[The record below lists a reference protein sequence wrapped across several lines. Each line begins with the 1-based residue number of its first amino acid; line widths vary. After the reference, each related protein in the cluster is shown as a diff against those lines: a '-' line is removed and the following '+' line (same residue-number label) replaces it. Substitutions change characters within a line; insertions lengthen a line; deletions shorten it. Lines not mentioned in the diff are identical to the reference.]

1 METSVLWIAVPLGIV
16 IGAVA
21 LVAVTW
27 LLANVMRR
35 VLGVPVG
42 WPRSIIVALGVSLAT
57 GGLVY
62 LAVDQFFTDESGRH
76 VSPGPAIIL
85 GGIALLWMLGLGAA
99 VLTVLELIIPTG
111 ALPNPA
117 TWLMGTRDRRERNRR
132 YRHVVAIFFRHGLTS
147 SIPGL
152 SRRSGHRRPDGDEPG
167 AASGDDRTDRTDRT
181 DRAAVRR
188 AARNFREALEESGT
202 TFVKLGQNL
211 STRDTLLP
219 KEFTAELGR
228 LTTGAAPEP
237 WENIRTAMTESLG
250 ADPDDVFAWVDHEPM
265 AAASVAQVH
274 RARLDDGT
282 KVVLKVQRPGTREE
296 VTRDTDIV
304 TRLCRWLE
312 RSTDWGR
319 DMGISRIAAA
329 FTDALTEELDYTVE
343 AANMREIT
351 AAMHDTQLVMPRVY
365 DEYSSTRLLVMD
377 ELEGTPLG
385 DAADEIAALTDT
397 QRRQLGD
404 MLMTSVMR
412 QMMQY
417 GVFQADPHQGNILL
431 MRDQEW
437 REEWS
442 RTVGP
447 VEVSGGTG
455 EQRPV
460 GLGML
465 DFGAVGHLDAAD
477 RQQLATVFAAIEHGD
492 ARILTDALLSLM
504 DRPEDLDERSLQRS
518 VGAMLSRY
526 RGGFAKGEGMALF
539 SGLMSMMNSYRLG
552 VPEAVAAALRC
563 LGEVE
568 GTLRLIEPD
577 YPIVETARKEGSALV
592 KDQFKPKNMKDAAE
606 GILLESLPAVRDLP
620 RQVSGIVGD
629 LKDGRLSV
637 SMRMFRNPSDRAFL
651 TNLLQQFTVAIVA
664 GFCVLGGVVLIAFG
678 TAGPVLTGDLTWHAA
693 MGYVVLFAG
702 FLMSLRT
709 VAMVLF
715 QRRR

>member
-1 METSVLWIAVPLGIV
+1 MLWVAVPVGV
-16 IGAVA
+16 VVGAVA

-42 WPRSIIVALGVSLAT
+42 WPRSIIVALLVSLAT

-62 LAVDQFFTDESGRH
+62 LAVDQFFTDETGRH

-99 VLTVLELIIPTG
+99 VLTVMELIIPTG

-117 TWLMGTRDRRERNRR
+117 SWLMGLRERRERNRR
-132 YRHVVAIFFRHGLTS
+132 YRQVVAVFFRHGLTS

-152 SRRSGHRRPDGDEPG
+152 GRRSDSGGGDGGTPG
-167 AASGDDRTDRTDRT
+167 TAGSAGTAGTPVAASGD

-188 AARNFREALEESGT
+188 AARHLREALEECGT

-211 STRDTLLP
+211 STRDSVLP

-228 LTTGAAPEP
+228 LTTGATPEP
-237 WENIRTAMTESLG
+237 WEDIRGAMTESLG

-296 VTRDTDIV
+296 VTRDTDILM
-304 TRLCRWLE
+304 RLCRWLE

-319 DMGISRIAAA
+319 DMGIRQLAAA
-329 FTDALTEELDYTVE
+329 FTDTLTEELDYTVE
-343 AANMREIT
+343 AANMREIGP
-351 AAMHDTQLVMPRVY
+351 AMHDTQLVMPQVY

-385 DAADEIAALTDT
+385 DAAEEIAALTDEE
-397 QRRQLGD
+397 RRSLGD
-404 MLMTSVMR
+404 SLMTSVMR

-417 GVFQADPHQGNILL
+417 GVFQADPHQGNVLV
-431 MRDQEW
+431 MRDQTW
-437 REEWS
+437 REQWS
-442 RTVGP
+442 RSFGS
-447 VEVSGGTG
+447 VEVSGGS
-455 EQRPV
+455 EERRPV

-477 RQQLATVFAAIEHGD
+477 RQQLAGVFAAIEHGD
-492 ARILTDALLSLM
+492 ARILTDALLGLM
-504 DRPEDLDERSLQRS
+504 DRPEDLDERSLQRA

-539 SGLMSMMNSYRLG
+539 SGLMSMMNAYRLG
-552 VPEAVAAALRC
+552 VPEAVASALRC

-568 GTLRLIEPD
+568 GTLRLIEPE
-577 YPIVETARKEGSALV
+577 YPIVEAARKEGSALV
-592 KDQFKPKNMKDAAE
+592 KDQFSPSNLKEAAE
-606 GILLESLPAVRDLP
+606 GMLMESLPMVRELP
-620 RQVSGIVGD
+620 RQVTGIVDD
-629 LKDGRLSV
+629 LKEGRLSV

-715 QRRR
+715 QRRRR

>member
-1 METSVLWIAVPLGIV
+1 MLWIAVPVGVIV
-16 IGAVA
+16 GAVA
-21 LVAVTW
+21 LVVVTW

-42 WPRSIIVALGVSLAT
+42 WPRSIIVALIVSLAT

-85 GGIALLWMLGLGAA
+85 GGIALLWMLGLGAG

-117 TWLMGTRDRRERNRR
+117 SWVMGLRDQRARNRR
-132 YRHVVAIFFRHGLTS
+132 YRQVVAIFFRHGLTS

-152 SRRSGHRRPDGDEPG
+152 SRRPGHRHGGSGDGAGSGHAGHG
-167 AASGDDRTDRTDRT
+167 GSGD

-188 AARNFREALEESGT
+188 AARHFREALEESGT

-228 LTTGAAPEP
+228 LTTSASPEP
-237 WENIRTAMTESLG
+237 WEDIRAAMTESLG
-250 ADPDDVFAWVDHEPM
+250 ADPEDVFARVDHEPM

-274 RARLDDGT
+274 RAVLDDGT
-282 KVVLKVQRPGTREE
+282 KVVLKVQRPGTREK
-296 VTRDTDIV
+296 VTRDTDILM
-304 TRLCRWLE
+304 RLCTWLD

-319 DMGISRIAAA
+319 DMGIRNIAAA
-329 FTDALTEELDYTVE
+329 FTESLTEELDYTVE
-343 AANMREIT
+343 AANMREISEAVHAT
-351 AAMHDTQLVMPRVY
+351 KLVMPQVY
-365 DEYSSTRLLVMD
+365 DEYSSARLLVMD
-377 ELEGTPLG
+377 ELDGTPLG
-385 DAADEIAALTDT
+385 DAAGELADLSAED
-397 QRRQLGD
+397 RRSLGD
-404 MLMTSVMR
+404 ALMVSVMR

-431 MRDQEW
+431 MRDQTW
-437 REEWS
+437 REQWS
-442 RTVGP
+442 RSVGSL
-447 VEVSGGTG
+447 EISGGS
-455 EQRPV
+455 EERRPV

-477 RQQLATVFAAIEHGD
+477 RQQLAAVFAAIEHGD
-492 ARILTDALLSLM
+492 ARILTDALLGLM
-504 DRPEDLDERSLQRS
+504 DRPEDLDERSLQRA
-518 VGAMLSRY
+518 VGTMLSRY
-526 RGGFAKGEGMALF
+526 RGGFAKGEGTALF
-539 SGLMSMMNSYRLG
+539 SGLMSMMNDYRLG
-552 VPEAVAAALRC
+552 VPEAVASALRC
-563 LGEVE
+563 LGELE
-568 GTLRLIEPD
+568 GTLRLIQPD
-577 YPIVETARKEGSALV
+577 YPVVETARKEGSALV
-592 KDQFKPKNMKDAAE
+592 KEQFHPSNLRDAAE
-606 GILLESLPAVRDLP
+606 GVLMESLPMVRDLP
-620 RQVSGIVGD
+620 RQLSGIVGD

-637 SMRMFRNPSDRAFL
+637 SMRMFRNPSDRSFL